1 MKNTVPKIVNL
12 KNERVISMMT
22 AYDYPSAKAVSEAGI
37 DIILVGDSLAQ
48 VVLGHDDTLSVSMDE
63 MLHHVKAVTR
73 AKPDSLV
80 VADMPYMSFHST
92 PKETLYNASRF
103 IQEGKADAV
112 KLEGGN
118 KRKEMIEVLI
128 NAEIPVMGHLGLTP
142 QSKNIMGGYKIQ
154 GRTLEL
160 ATKLLED
167 AILLE
172 GLGCFA
178 LVLEG
183 VPSVL
188 AETVS
193 ENISMPT
200 IGIGAGIDVDG
211 QVLVYHD
218 LIGMKSKEYIDA
230 KFVKRY
236 TNQYEEVLKSMKSFK
251 KDIESRDFPTEE
263 HSYGAGELTEEN
275 IIEWKKEVKKILS

>member
-1 MKNTVPKIVNL
+1 MKKTVPKIVSL
-12 KNERVISMMT
+12 KNDRVISMMT
-22 AYDYPSAKAVSEAGI
+22 AYDYPSAKAVSQAEI

-193 ENISMPT
+193 QNISIPT
-200 IGIGAGIDVDG
+200 IGIGAGVDVDG

>member
-1 MKNTVPKIVNL
+1 MKKTVPKIVSL
-12 KNERVISMMT
+12 KNDRVISMMT
-22 AYDYPSAKAVSEAGI
+22 AYDYPSAKAVSQAEI

-193 ENISMPT
+193 QNISIPT

>member
-22 AYDYPSAKAVSEAGI
+22 AYDYPSAKAVSEAEI

-48 VVLGHDDTLSVSMDE
+48 VVLGHDDTLSVTIDE
-63 MLHHVKAVTR
+63 MLHHVKAVTN
-73 AKPDSLV
+73 AKPTSLV

-112 KLEGGN
+112 KLEGGS
-118 KRKEMIEVLI
+118 KRKNMIEALI
-128 NAEIPVMGHLGLTP
+128 DAEIPVMGHLGLTP
-142 QSKNIMGGYKIQ
+142 QSKNVMGGYKIQ
-154 GRTLEL
+154 GKTLEL

-167 AILLE
+167 AVLLDQ
-172 GLGCFA
+172 LGCFA
-178 LVLEG
+178 IVLEG

-188 AETVS
+188 AETIS
-193 ENISMPT
+193 ENISIPT
-200 IGIGAGIDVDG
+200 IGIGAGVNVDG

-236 TNQYEEVLKSMKSFK
+236 SNQYEDVL
-251 KDIESRDFPTEE
+251 
-263 HSYGAGELTEEN
+263 ELSL
-275 IIEWKKEVKKILS
+275 IHI

>member
-1 MKNTVPKIVNL
+1 MKKTVPKIVSL
-12 KNERVISMMT
+12 KNDRVISMMT

-142 QSKNIMGGYKIQ
+142 QSKNVMGGYKIQ

>member
-1 MKNTVPKIVNL
+1 MKKTVPKIVSL
-12 KNERVISMMT
+12 KNDRVISMMT
-22 AYDYPSAKAVSEAGI
+22 AYDYPSAKAVSQAEI

-193 ENISMPT
+193 QNISIPT
-200 IGIGAGIDVDG
+200 IGIGAGLDVDG

-275 IIEWKKEVKKILS
+275 IKEWKKEVKKILS